1 MRLALIT
8 LALTAV
14 FLGKVSAGEVAIL
27 DVEARLQ
34 QDGRYAFSVTLKH
47 ADNGWDHYADRWQV
61 LGPDGAVLGDR
72 VLMHPHVNEQ
82 PFTRSLSGVA
92 IPGGLKS
99 VFISA
104 HDKIHGDSLK
114 MYEITLP
121 GR

>member
-1 MRLALIT
+1 MRLVLIT

-14 FLGKVSAGEVAIL
+14 CLAKVWAGEVAIL
-27 DVEARLQ
+27 AVEARPQ
-34 QDGRYAFSVTLKH
+34 QDGRYAFAVTLKH

-104 HDKIHGDSLK
+104 HDKMHGDSLK
-114 MYEITLP
+114 LFEVTLP

>member
-1 MRLALIT
+1 MRLVL
-8 LALTAV
+8 LALALMAV
-14 FLGKVSAGEVAIL
+14 CLAKVWAGEVAIL

-34 QDGRYAFSVTLKH
+34 SDGRYAFAVTLKH
-47 ADNGWDHYADRWQV
+47 ADNGWDHYADRWRV

-92 IPGGLKS
+92 IPAGLKS

-104 HDKIHGDSLK
+104 HDKMHGDSLK
-114 MYEITLP
+114 LFEVTLP

>member
-1 MRLALIT
+1 MRLVLIILV
-8 LALTAV
+8 LAFA
-14 FLGKVSAGEVAIL
+14 FLGKAGAGEARIL
-27 DVEARLQ
+27 DVEATLH
-34 QDGRYAFSVTLKH
+34 QDGRYAFAVTLKH

-61 LGPDGAVLGDR
+61 LGADGTVLGDR

-92 IPGGLKS
+92 IPAGLKS

-114 MYEITLP
+114 LFEVTLP